1 MKHFKFLLISFLL
14 LCMSLTSCTKNEP
27 EDSSAVT
34 PESVEPEPQ
43 DNGET
48 AETAMNNF
56 LKKVE
61 EGNYT
66 INAEGFLKTSVYSND
81 LVWFDYVEDLYDDFT
96 VMRVNDE
103 VFRGV
108 LTEDGVTDICFLG
121 EGLATDAIKSRLLNY
136 WLDESVSDGN
146 IYNLFYNQQDEPLTF
161 VSYDDMVKQTLVAF
175 AGYGDSALRLMEEVY
190 LEMDDVDPSE
200 VHLKAVVNDDVVA
213 RVFYDDI
220 DVTVTFGN
228 AEDNAAAEAWMSNP
242 VYPEAK
248 EGWDDTDVFILNSV
262 FLPGY
267 GEEAVPFP
275 AFASYA
281 MKIDEE
287 NFVADDRVYIRD
299 SKASESDMEEYINLL
314 LKEGFTEAEDHV
326 YRRML
331 REEYN
336 CYSSIALEYDKGVNL
351 TANKYYDFPVYNG
364 LDAANTVIES
374 LGYLPLPSSDN
385 FENIKATDRANELT
399 ESWLYF
405 FTYDS
410 VLYVDMDYKD
420 YDATL
425 AYIKDYEKALADAGF
440 LPVYIDDTEEIDR
453 YESENEFNSFQY
465 HFGDDNTVSFLFKA
479 EKYIVPDEAEKLI
492 QEAGFPPIELQ
503 EPIACRN
510 LTKFEK
516 AQYDFDYKLFLALS
530 QTFENAQAAEEFL
543 TSYEAALND
552 RGYGRVSPDEVGSLK
567 QIAIYNEDEGMLVGI
582 DFFEQEDN
590 TLVNFDFKA
599 E

>member
-14 LCMSLTSCTKNEP
+14 LCMSLTSCTKPES
-27 EDSSAVT
+27 EDSSAAV

-66 INAEGFLKTSVYSND
+66 ILAEGFLKTSVYSND
-81 LVWFDYVEDLYDDFT
+81 LVWFDYLEDLYDDFT

-108 LTEDGVTDICFLG
+108 LTEDSVKYVSFLG

-136 WLDESVSDGN
+136 WLDEDVSQGN
-146 IYNLFYNQQDEPLTF
+146 IYNLFFNQQDEPLTF
-161 VSYDDMVKQTLVAF
+161 VSHEDIVKQSLISF
-175 AGYGDSALRLMEEVY
+175 AGYGDSALRLMEDVY
-190 LEMDDVDPSE
+190 LEMDDVDPKV

-213 RVFYDDI
+213 RIFYDDI
-220 DVTVTFGN
+220 DITVTFGN
-228 AEDNAAAEAWMSNP
+228 AEDNAVAEAWISNP

-248 EGWDDTDVFILNSV
+248 ENWDDADIFVLNSV

-287 NFVADDRVYIRD
+287 NFVTDDAVYIRD
-299 SKASESDMEEYINLL
+299 SRASESDMEEYINLL
-314 LKEGFTEAEDHV
+314 VKEGFTEAEDHV
-326 YRRML
+326 YRRLL
-331 REEYN
+331 REDYQ
-336 CYSSIALEYDKGVNL
+336 CYSSIAVEYDNGVNL
-351 TANKYYDFPVYNG
+351 TANKYYDFPVYDG
-364 LDAANTVIES
+364 LDAANTVIEK
-374 LGYLPLPSSDN
+374 LGYPALPSSEN
-385 FENIKATDRANELT
+385 FENIKATDTANELT

-410 VLYVDMDYKD
+410 VLYVDMDYQD
-420 YDATL
+420 YDAAV
-425 AYIKDYEKALADAGF
+425 AYIEEYEKALADAGF
-440 LPVYIDDTEEIDR
+440 SPKYIDDTDEVER
-453 YESENEFNSFQY
+453 YDSENEFLSFQY
-465 HFGDDNTVSFLFKA
+465 HFGDDNNVSFLFKA
-479 EKYIVPDEAEKLI
+479 EKYIQPDEAEKLI

-510 LTKFEK
+510 LTQFEK
-516 AQYDFDYKLFLALS
+516 MQYGLDYKLFLALS

-543 TSYEAALND
+543 TAYETALTD
-552 RGYGRVSPDEVGSLK
+552 LGYGRISPDEAGTLK
-567 QIAIYNEDEGMLVGI
+567 QIAICNEEEGMMVAI
-582 DFFEQEDN
+582 DFFEQEEN
-590 TLVNFDFKA
+590 TLVNFDFRA

>member
-14 LCMSLTSCTKNEP
+14 LCMSLTSCTKPES
-27 EDSSAVT
+27 EDSSAAV

-66 INAEGFLKTSVYSND
+66 ILAEGFLKTSVYSND
-81 LVWFDYVEDLYDDFT
+81 LVWFDYLEDLYDDFT

-108 LTEDGVTDICFLG
+108 LTEDSVKYVSFLG

-136 WLDESVSDGN
+136 WLDEDVSQGN
-146 IYNLFYNQQDEPLTF
+146 IYNLFFNQQDEPLTF
-161 VSYDDMVKQTLVAF
+161 VSHEDIVKQSLISF
-175 AGYGDSALRLMEEVY
+175 AGYGDSALRLMEDVY

-213 RVFYDDI
+213 RIFYDDI
-220 DVTVTFGN
+220 DITVTFGN
-228 AEDNAAAEAWMSNP
+228 AEDNAVAEAWISNP

-248 EGWDDTDVFILNSV
+248 ENWDDADIFVLNSV

-287 NFVADDRVYIRD
+287 NFVTDDAVYIRD
-299 SKASESDMEEYINLL
+299 SRASESDMEEYINLL
-314 LKEGFTEAEDHV
+314 VKEGFTEAEDHV
-326 YRRML
+326 YRRLL
-331 REEYN
+331 REDYQ
-336 CYSSIALEYDKGVNL
+336 CYSSIAVEYDNGVNL
-351 TANKYYDFPVYNG
+351 TANKYYDFPVYDG
-364 LDAANTVIES
+364 LDAANTVIEK
-374 LGYLPLPSSDN
+374 LGYPALPSSEN
-385 FENIKATDRANELT
+385 FENIKATDTANELT

-410 VLYVDMDYKD
+410 VLYVDMDYQD
-420 YDATL
+420 YDAAV
-425 AYIKDYEKALADAGF
+425 AYIEEYEKALADAGF
-440 LPVYIDDTEEIDR
+440 SPKYIDDTDEVER
-453 YESENEFNSFQY
+453 YDSENEFLSFQY
-465 HFGDDNTVSFLFKA
+465 HFGDDNNVSFLFKA
-479 EKYIVPDEAEKLI
+479 EKYIQPDEAEKLI

-510 LTKFEK
+510 LTQFEK
-516 AQYDFDYKLFLALS
+516 MQYGLDYKLFLALS

-543 TSYEAALND
+543 TAYETALTD
-552 RGYGRVSPDEVGSLK
+552 LGYGRISPDEAGTLK
-567 QIAIYNEDEGMLVGI
+567 QIAICNEEEGMMVAI
-582 DFFEQEDN
+582 DFFEQEEN
-590 TLVNFDFKA
+590 TLVNFDFRA